1 MPSLRYLAS
10 RLLTTVLTVLG
21 AMLLLFALTVLV
33 PGDPAAI
40 LLGPQASPES
50 AARFIA
56 EMGLDQPVPIRFL
69 RFFGHVLTGDLGTD
83 VLNGRRVATTIG
95 AVLPY
100 TIILTF
106 GAIAIAM
113 LIGIPLG
120 AYAAT
125 RPGSL
130 ADHALAGLSV
140 AFIAIPSFVV
150 AILLLLVF
158 SVWLDWLPV
167 LGTGRADDWA
177 DQARRLILPM
187 AALAIG
193 WVGFIARLVRTSMLE
208 VLNEPFIRTARAY
221 GLAPRLITY
230 KYALK
235 NAFIPPLAILGLGV
249 GRLLGGAVLVEIV
262 FARPGLGRLVLDA
275 INARNYPVL
284 QGAVLVVV
292 VLFVAT
298 NLVVDLLYAALDPR
312 MRR

>member
-1 MPSLRYLAS
+1 VRYFAS
-10 RLLTTVLTVLG
+10 RLLTTLLTVLG
-21 AMLLLFALTVLV
+21 AMLLLFALTALV

-40 LLGPQASPES
+40 LLGPQASPET

-56 EMGLDQPVPIRFL
+56 EMGLDQPVHLRFL
-69 RFFGHVLTGDLGTD
+69 HFFGNLLRGDLGTD
-83 VLNGRRVATTIG
+83 VVNGRRVADSVA

-100 TIILTF
+100 TVVLTGASILLSLLL
-106 GAIAIAM
+106 GV
-113 LIGIPLG
+113 PLG

-125 RPGSL
+125 RPGSWVDTL
-130 ADHALAGLSV
+130 LAGVSV

-167 LGTGRADDWA
+167 LGAGREGDWG
-177 DQARRLILPM
+177 DQAVRLIMPTV
-187 AALAIG
+187 ALAIG
-193 WVGFIARLVRTSMLE
+193 WVGFIARLVRSSMLE
-208 VLNEPFIRTARAY
+208 VLNEPYIRTSRAY
-221 GLAPRLITY
+221 GLPSLAITY

-235 NAFIPPLAILGLGV
+235 NAFIAPLAILGLGV

-298 NLVVDLLYAALDPR
+298 NLLTDLLYAALDPR
-312 MRR
+312 MRRA